1 MLGDARSVM
10 LVNWTD
16 REVAYDPALVD
27 GLKQSAGSLGFAV
40 AGTLR
45 PLEATVWSSE

>member
-1 MLGDARSVM
+1 MLGDARSVT

-16 REVAYDPALVD
+16 CEVVYDPALVD
-27 GLKQSAGSLGFAV
+27 GLKLSMGSLGSAV